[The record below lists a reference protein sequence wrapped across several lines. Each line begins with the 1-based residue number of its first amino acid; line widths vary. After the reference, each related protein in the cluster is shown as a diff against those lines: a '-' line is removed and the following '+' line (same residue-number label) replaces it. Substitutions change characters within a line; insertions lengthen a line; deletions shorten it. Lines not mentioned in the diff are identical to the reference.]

1 MYSISLNTMK
11 KAMIATAVTAVL
23 GGTVVGGGFTVPVA
37 AAVNVNKDAK
47 AGSVFAVSDST
58 VLKALVQKGLAAAP
72 NQTVTQEGVTL
83 TLTDLIYDNNE
94 LVAGIRQEGGT
105 VGKNGSFMD
114 QTRNVDVL
122 INGKKLL
129 FDTSI
134 IPNLEDT
141 DTALIYLSKG
151 AMKQQIPDKFDLTLK
166 AYANG
171 VKEPFIFKVQVN
183 KLGTLLSLKPGVSK
197 KNNKFNYTVNSF
209 EMTALT
215 MSLQVTFKGEVPAA
229 AKSKV
234 NNPERMLYDLVDEKG
249 NVVSPWGKPFEKVKT
264 SGTEEQNYSAFPAV
278 PKSISVKPFTY
289 SKDASG
295 KMFKDKQGQ
304 WAKTYYKDL
313 ETKITVK

>member
-1 MYSISLNTMK
+1 MYTISLNTMK
-11 KAMIATAVTAVL
+11 KAIIATAVTAVL

-37 AAVNVNKDAK
+37 AAVDVNKDAK

-72 NQTVTQEGVTL
+72 NQAVTQEGVTL
-83 TLTDLIYDNNE
+83 TLTDLIYDSNE

-105 VGKNGSFMD
+105 ADKNGSFID
-114 QTRNVDVL
+114 RTRTVDVL
-122 INGKKLL
+122 VNGKKLL

-134 IPNLEDT
+134 IPNSEDK
-141 DTALIYLSKG
+141 DTALIWLTKG

-183 KLGTLLSLKPGVSK
+183 KLRTLLSLKPGVSK
-197 KNNKFNYTVNSF
+197 KNSKFSYTVTSL
-209 EMTALT
+209 EMTPLT
-215 MSLQVTFKGEVPAA
+215 MSLQVSFKGEVPAA

-234 NNPERMLYDLVDEKG
+234 NPERMLYDLVDEKG
-249 NVVSPWGKPFEKVKT
+249 NVISPWGKPFEKVKT
-264 SGTEEQNYSAFPAV
+264 SGTEEQSYGAFPAV

>member
-1 MYSISLNTMK
+1 MYTNSLNTMK
-11 KAMIATAVTAVL
+11 KAIIATAVTAVL
-23 GGTVVGGGFTVPVA
+23 GGTVIGGGFTVPVA
-37 AAVNVNKDAK
+37 AAADVNKATK
-47 AGSVFAVSDST
+47 AGSAFAVSDST
-58 VLKALVQKGLAAAP
+58 VLKAMVQKGLAAAP

-141 DTALIYLSKG
+141 DTALIWLTKG

-183 KLGTLLSLKPGVSK
+183 KLGTLLSLKPGVTK

-234 NNPERMLYDLVDEKG
+234 NPERMLYDLVDEKG
-249 NVVSPWGKPFEKVKT
+249 NVISPWGKPFEKVKT

>member
-1 MYSISLNTMK
+1 MYTISLNAMK

-37 AAVNVNKDAK
+37 AAADVNKDTK
-47 AGSVFAVSDST
+47 AGSVFAISDST
-58 VLKALVQKGLAAAP
+58 TLKAILQKGLAAAP
-72 NQTVTQEGVTL
+72 NQAMTQEGVTL
-83 TLTDLIYDNNE
+83 TLTDLTYDSNQF
-94 LVAGIRQEGGT
+94 VAGIRQEGGT
-105 VGKNGSFMD
+105 VDKNGSFMD
-114 QTRNVDVL
+114 QTRNVGVL

-129 FDTSI
+129 YDTSVI
-134 IPNLEDT
+134 TNPEDT

-183 KLGTLLSLKPGVSK
+183 KLKTLLNLKPGVSK
-197 KNNKFNYTVNSF
+197 KNSKFSYTVTSF
-209 EMTALT
+209 QMTPLT
-215 MSLQVTFKGEVPAA
+215 MSLQVSFKGEVPGA

-234 NNPERMLYDLVDEKG
+234 NPERMLYDLVDEKG
-249 NVVSPWGKPFEKVKT
+249 NVISPWGKPFEKVQT

-278 PKSISVKPFTY
+278 PKSISIKPFTY
-289 SKDASG
+289 AKDASG